1 MEYVNSKK
9 SVLFLILFC
18 ILLITGLFF
27 IQKNQLSYASD
38 QVEKEKKIQSTFVL
52 HKVAFSSQDPTGR
65 WKNPFFE
72 TGCEETAVIMA
83 MHWVYNT
90 PLTKAIAIEEI
101 TSLTN
106 FEIKKFGG
114 FHHDLS
120 GIDTVALMKDYYGY
134 EKITLVK
141 NITTND
147 IIREL
152 VKGNLVLVPANGDK
166 LHNIYYR
173 GEVPAHMILVVGY
186 NPATLEFITN
196 DSGTQYGKGYRYKK
210 SIMEGALRDYPTGSA
225 EEIIGIEK
233 NMIVV
238 EPQDA

>member
-1 MEYVNSKK
+1 MEYTNQKK
-9 SVLFLILFC
+9 S
-18 ILLITGLFF
+18 ILLLCLIFTVLITSMFV
-27 IQKNQLSYASD
+27 IQKNQLLHAEN
-38 QVEKEKKIQSTFVL
+38 QAQEERKIQSTFVL
-52 HKVAFSSQDPTGR
+52 HKVAFTSQDPTGR

-90 PLTKAIAIEEI
+90 PLTKTIAIEEI

-134 EKITLVK
+134 EKITLVTD
-141 NITTND
+141 ITTND

-152 VKGNLVLVPANGDK
+152 VRGNLVLIPANGDK

-210 SIMEGALRDYPTGSA
+210 SIMKGALRDYPTGSS
-225 EEIIGIEK
+225 EEIVGIQK

-238 EPQDA
+238 EPQDV